1 MVRCSPPFV
10 SYDIIRIKV
19 MGKEQVTPKQWKK
32 CMRNADNKKDLIN
45 FLLRDWSTNERHIP
59 ILKGKYRYITIRD
72 RPYCIYLNQKIL
84 SCGPTSE
91 LSSSQEEADTM
102 VFVPNLQQVWD
113 SN

>member
-1 MVRCSPPFV
+1 
-10 SYDIIRIKV
+10 

-72 RPYCIYLNQKIL
+72 
-84 SCGPTSE
+84 
-91 LSSSQEEADTM
+91 
-102 VFVPNLQQVWD
+102 
-113 SN
+113 